1 MESDGLEVEIAASVA
16 VDDVELHL
24 TSFVEEETVPKTNIA
39 KNSNGEVNLKGEFQL
54 SIANGKL
61 TSKLQQLHE
70 ALEVIDP
77 TSTASEQAFSVASM
91 FVTKIRNKTSDEL
104 LKVLVF

>member
-39 KNSNGEVNLKGEFQL
+39 KNSNGEFERRV
-54 SIANGKL
+54 L
-61 TSKLQQLHE
+61 TE
-70 ALEVIDP
+70 
-77 TSTASEQAFSVASM
+77 
-91 FVTKIRNKTSDEL
+91 RR
-104 LKVLVF
+104 